1 MESAHVE
8 PQSQVVSIVGLD
20 NEPTKDEK
28 PCPRCERRRERER
41 GYAREARKRK
51 KAAAAAEEEEEGEV
65 KD

>member
-8 PQSQVVSIVGLD
+8 PQSQVVSTVELD
-20 NEPTKDEK
+20 SEPTKDEK

-51 KAAAAAEEEEEGEV
+51 KAAAVEEEEEEGEV